1 MEKQLGDRQ
10 EDIIK
15 WKLLLTLSGNGMVS
29 SQILIRDPF
38 KNKNETKIMINPVL
52 GIRGHRNYMKKYSGP
67 IN

>member
-1 MEKQLGDRQ
+1 
-10 EDIIK
+10 
-15 WKLLLTLSGNGMVS
+15 MVS